1 MEYKVVIAD
10 PETGKSYKQELKDDK
25 AKRIVGK
32 RLGEE
37 LDGSIVGLAGYKL
50 KITGGSDK
58 GGFPMKKGVQGRG
71 VERVLMKGGIGY
83 NSSSDVRVRKRVRGD
98 VISENIIQVNMKVT
112 EKGKK
117 TLDEIF
123 GATTEKKEEKKEE

>member
-25 AKRIVGK
+25 AKRLAGK
-32 RLGEE
+32 RIGEE
-37 LDGSIVGLAGYKL
+37 LDGSVVGLTGYKL

-71 VERVLMKGGIGY
+71 TTKVLMKEGIGY
-83 NSSSDVRVRKRVRGD
+83 RRTADLRVRKRVRGD
-98 VISENIIQVNMKVT
+98 SITEHIIQVNMMIA

-117 TLDEIF
+117 TIEELLGI
-123 GATTEKKEEKKEE
+123 TEKKEEKKEE

>member
-25 AKRIVGK
+25 AKKIVGK

-37 LDGSIVGLAGYKL
+37 LDGAIVGLAGYKL
-50 KITGGSDK
+50 TITGGSDT

-71 VERVLMKGGIGY
+71 VERVLMKNGIGY
-83 NSSSDVRVRKRVRGD
+83 KTTTDIRVRKRVRGD

-123 GATTEKKEEKKEE
+123 GATEKKEEKKEE

>member
-25 AKRIVGK
+25 AKKIVGK

-37 LDGSIVGLAGYKL
+37 VDGAIVGLAGYKL

-71 VERVLMKGGIGY
+71 VERVLMKDGIGY
-83 NSSSDVRVRKRVRGD
+83 RKSSDVRVRKRVRGD

-117 TLDEIF
+117 TLNEIF
-123 GATTEKKEEKKEE
+123 GATEKKEEKKEE